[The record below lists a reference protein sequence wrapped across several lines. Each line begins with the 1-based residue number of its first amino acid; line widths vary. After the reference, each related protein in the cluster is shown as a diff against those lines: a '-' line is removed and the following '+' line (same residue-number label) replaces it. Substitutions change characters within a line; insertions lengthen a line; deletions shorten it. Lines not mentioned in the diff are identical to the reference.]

1 MKLIKLKISNFRQ
14 FYGTQEIEFSTNLDK
29 NVTLIHGE
37 NNGGKTALLNALR
50 WCLYEETTDNL
61 LDPGDLL
68 NKHAKL
74 KKTNNFR
81 VALQLSHNNKLFEV
95 IRAKSRT
102 NSSSVLNVYEIKDG
116 CYAESPEKSPNLFIN
131 TFLPR
136 EMSEYFFYQGEGTG
150 TLNSQNDFSHI
161 NDAIDKVLGLTVA
174 NKTISHL
181 KSIKSTYERELRQFD
196 TTNELS
202 DSITNKELLE
212 LNLEKFK
219 KELIKF
225 EEELHDSNKDYEEQI
240 SKLAKFNKTSIEE
253 HINKRAKKGKL
264 ISDLKRELD
273 SSLSYK
279 SRNISTW
286 IKSAFSESL
295 AKVDLTQINTEELN
309 KTSRYSVDKNLLKE
323 IIENA
328 ECLCGAHVDESND
341 AGKLIKELSKFS
353 VDHKLKN
360 RWLRASELKK
370 QLEEVKAP
378 TRVMTETL
386 SKIDDFQ
393 ENVEELNTEIEELS
407 VLIKDSDI
415 SDIKEIEVAKSLA
428 HRKYQKLSED
438 IPKLK
443 RKIETTTIDIKDNEQ
458 RINKLTL
465 HQPQAQKI
473 KKLANACEE
482 IIKLY
487 KQSIDSSKEGVDSIL
502 LRKMQDFF
510 SQVAFNGYTVR
521 KDSKGG
527 TFTWVIVDKEGK
539 KVAAGNGYQAMLS
552 ISFIIALIQFS
563 NGRVNDKRHLLTPGT
578 VAPFIADSILA
589 FISGD
594 NGRELLKFIAQSVEQ
609 SIFMF
614 SQAQWTNTTD
624 QGIRDRIGREYNLV
638 QHTVLTEDEFKG
650 VYPTSLKVSGKSYDV
665 VRFNSDFDKVTI
677 EEVPLNG

>member
-14 FYGTQEIEFSTNLDK
+14 FYGTQEIEFSTDLAK

-50 WCLYEETTDNL
+50 WCLYEETTENL
-61 LDPGDLL
+61 LDPGELL
-68 NKHAKL
+68 NKHARS
-74 KKTNNFR
+74 KKTNNFS
-81 VALQLSHNNKLFEV
+81 VVLLLSHNNKLYEV
-95 IRAKSRT
+95 NRAKSRT
-102 NSSSVLNVYEIKDG
+102 ASSSRLNVYEIKDG
-116 CYAESPEKSPNLFIN
+116 CYAESPEKNPNLFIN

-174 NKTISHL
+174 NKTINHL
-181 KSIKSTYERELRQFD
+181 KSIKSTYEKELKQFD

-202 DSITNKELLE
+202 DSIANKEALSS
-212 LNLEKFK
+212 NLEKFK
-219 KELIKF
+219 NELIRL
-225 EEELHDSNKDYEEQI
+225 EAELLNSNKNYEEQI
-240 SKLAKFNKTSIEE
+240 SKLARFNKTSIEE
-253 HINKRAKKGKL
+253 HINNRAKKDKL
-264 ISDLKRELD
+264 LSDLKRELENII
-273 SSLSYK
+273 SNK

-286 IKSAFSESL
+286 VKSAFSESL
-295 AKVDLTQINTEELN
+295 GKVDLAAINTEELN

-323 IIENA
+323 IIENS
-328 ECLCGAHVDESND
+328 ECLCGTHVDESND

-360 RWLRASELKK
+360 RWLRAKELKK
-370 QLEEVKAP
+370 QLEEIKTP
-378 TRVMTETL
+378 TKIMTSTL
-386 SKIDDFQ
+386 SKIDGFQ
-393 ENVEELNTEIEELS
+393 ENIEDLNAEIEELS

-415 SDIKEIEVAKSLA
+415 SDIKEIETAKNLA
-428 HRKYQKLSED
+428 HKKYQKLSED
-438 IPKLK
+438 IPILK
-443 RKIETTTIDIKDNEQ
+443 RRIDTSTIDLKDCEQ

-487 KQSIDSSKEGVDSIL
+487 KQSIETSKDGVDSIL

-594 NGRELLKFIAQSVEQ
+594 NGRELLKYIAESVEQ
-609 SIFMF
+609 TIFMF
-614 SQAQWTNTTD
+614 SQAQWTSTTD
-624 QGIRDRIGREYNLV
+624 QGIRDRVGREYNLV

-650 VYPTSLKVSGKSYDV
+650 VYPTSLKVGGKSYDV
-665 VRFNSDFDKVTI
+665 VKFNSDFDKVTI